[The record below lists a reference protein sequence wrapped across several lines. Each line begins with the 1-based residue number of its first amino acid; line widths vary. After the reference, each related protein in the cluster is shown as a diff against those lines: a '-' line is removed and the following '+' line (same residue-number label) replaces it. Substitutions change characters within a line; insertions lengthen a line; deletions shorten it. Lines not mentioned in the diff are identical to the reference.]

1 MLILT
6 RKPGEA
12 IIIQDD
18 IKIMYF
24 GLNFYDQAKFGIE
37 APSEVSA
44 HREEVFK
51 RIMAGI
57 HPVFDKL

>member
-1 MLILT
+1 
-6 RKPGEA
+6 
-12 IIIQDD
+12 
-18 IKIMYF
+18 MYF